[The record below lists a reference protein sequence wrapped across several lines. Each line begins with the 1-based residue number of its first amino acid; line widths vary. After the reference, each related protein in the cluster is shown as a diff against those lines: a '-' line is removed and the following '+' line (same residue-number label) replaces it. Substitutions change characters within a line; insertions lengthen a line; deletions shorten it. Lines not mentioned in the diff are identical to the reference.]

1 MNNTT
6 NKSRKPK
13 IEKIKSEELPSK
25 NTVLKILAGDFLTKT
40 GSEQNWQFIMFLV
53 FLAFIS
59 ITSSHWVDKKVVRIN
74 ELHENVE
81 DLKSQYTDKHRDLM
95 RMQLETE
102 IISKTEMYGLKIPDK
117 QPFYIVDEVEETEV
131 DE

>member
-1 MNNTT
+1 M
-6 NKSRKPK
+6 
-13 IEKIKSEELPSK
+13 
-25 NTVLKILAGDFLTKT
+25 LAGDFLTKT
-40 GSEQNWQFIMFLV
+40 GSQQNWQFILFLV
-53 FLAFIS
+53 FLAFLS
-59 ITSSHWVDKKVVRIN
+59 ITSSHWVDRKVVRIN
-74 ELHENVE
+74 ELRESVE

-117 QPFYIVDEVEETEV
+117 QPYYIVNKV

>member
-1 MNNTT
+1 MRINNTLN
-6 NKSRKPK
+6 NKRKAK
-13 IEKIKSEELPSK
+13 VEKVKATELPSK

-40 GSEQNWQFIMFLV
+40 GSQQNWQFILFLV
-53 FLAFIS
+53 FLAFLS
-59 ITSSHWVDKKVVRIN
+59 ITSSHWVDRKVVRIN
-74 ELHENVE
+74 ELRESVE

-117 QPFYIVDEVEETEV
+117 QPYYIVNKV

>member
-1 MNNTT
+1 MTKNRLTT
-6 NKSRKPK
+6 KKK
-13 IEKIKSEELPSK
+13 IEKVKKEDLPSK
-25 NTVLKILAGDFLTKT
+25 NTILKILAGDFLTKN
-40 GSEQNWQFIMFLV
+40 GSRQNWKVIIFLV
-53 FLAFIS
+53 VLAFIS

-74 ELHENVE
+74 ELQESVE

-117 QPFYIVDEVEETEV
+117 QPYYIVDVIEEEQSV

>member
-1 MNNTT
+1 MNKPTRNTI
-6 NKSRKPK
+6 KKPK
-13 IEKIKSEELPSK
+13 SKANPKDLASRNTFFKIM
-25 NTVLKILAGDFLTKT
+25 AGDFLTKD
-40 GSEQNWQFIMFLV
+40 GSQQNWKFILFLV
-53 FLAFIS
+53 FLAFLS

-74 ELHENVE
+74 ELNESVE

-117 QPFYIVDEVEETEV
+117 QPYYIVEEV

>member
-1 MNNTT
+1 MTKNRLTT
-6 NKSRKPK
+6 KKK
-13 IEKIKSEELPSK
+13 IEKVKKEDLPSK
-25 NTVLKILAGDFLTKT
+25 NTILKILAGDFLTKN
-40 GSEQNWQFIMFLV
+40 GSRQNWKIIIFLV
-53 FLAFIS
+53 VLAFIS

-74 ELHENVE
+74 ELQESVE

-117 QPFYIVDEVEETEV
+117 QPYYIVDVIEEEQSV

>member
-1 MNNTT
+1 MNKPANTSKKT
-6 NKSRKPK
+6 KSKANP
-13 IEKIKSEELPSK
+13 IELPSK
-25 NTVLKILAGDFLTKT
+25 DTFFKIMAGDFLTKN
-40 GSEQNWQFIMFLV
+40 GSQQNWQFILFLV

-59 ITSSHWVDKKVVRIN
+59 ITSSHWVDKKVVRIT
-74 ELHENVE
+74 ELTESVE

-117 QPFYIVDEVEETEV
+117 QPYYIVEEVEV